1 MAYSSLR
8 FKTPRCIMGWRGTCD
23 TSDPGSAISGVAK
36 GTESV
41 LVTESDQRARQKSQI
56 QHIAGIQESL
66 DQVLQ
71 LVDEYVQG
79 PGSHRAMTHDMSAT
93 VEAINGQIDE
103 LHALVLKLESYA

>member
-1 MAYSSLR
+1 
-8 FKTPRCIMGWRGTCD
+8 
-23 TSDPGSAISGVAK
+23 VAK

-41 LVTESDQRARQKSQI
+41 VVTESVQRARQKSQI

-71 LVDEYVQG
+71 LVNEYIQG
-79 PGSHRAMTHDMSAT
+79 PGSHRATKHDMGAT
-93 VEAINGQIDE
+93 AEAINGQIDD